1 MTYHDICQRLTPLYG
16 PQEAKAMTRMLL
28 EDLFSLSFADILC
41 GATEHLSD
49 ADTLRLQQS
58 VARLLDAEPLQYVT
72 GTAFFCGHLFHVA
85 PGVLIPRPET
95 EWIVDTAVNLVTSS
109 DNADTTAKVCSS
121 AVDGSS
127 PRILD
132 IGTGSGCIATS
143 ISLALTDRHCH
154 TEAWDI
160 SEDALRIAADNAK
173 RLGAEVEFRRRDA
186 LRLEDDFSAEEKLE
200 AEQGGAEALR
210 DSASWDI
217 IVSNPPYICNR
228 EAADM
233 HANVLRHEPHL
244 ALFVPDTDPLLFYRA
259 IARYAMRSLR
269 KGGWLLFECNT
280 LYAHDTAQMVSDM
293 GFATSVVEDDCF
305 GKPRF
310 VKAQK

>member
-1 MTYHDICQRLTPLYG
+1 
-16 PQEAKAMTRMLL
+16 MTRMLL

-58 VARLLDAEPLQYVT
+58 VARLLDADPLQYVT
-72 GTAFFCGHLFHVA
+72 GTAFFCGHPFHVA

-95 EWIVDTAVNLVTSS
+95 EWIVDTAVGLVTSS
-109 DNADTTAKVCSS
+109 A
-121 AVDGSS
+121 

-132 IGTGSGCIATS
+132 IGTGSGCIAIS
-143 ISLALTDRHCH
+143 ISLALADRYCH

-160 SEDALRIAADNAK
+160 SEDALRIATDNAA
-173 RLGAEVEFRRRDA
+173 RLGAEVKFRRRDA
-186 LRLEDDFSAEEKLE
+186 LRLEEEESEEIRLEEEK
-200 AEQGGAEALR
+200 GGADVASGL
-210 DSASWDI
+210 DAAAASWDI

-259 IARYAMRSLR
+259 IARYSMRSLR

-280 LYAHDTAQMVSDM
+280 LYAHDTAQMASDM

>member
-1 MTYHDICQRLTPLYG
+1 MTYHDICQRLIPLYG

-49 ADTLRLQQS
+49 ADALRLQQS

-72 GTAFFCGHLFHVA
+72 GTAFFCGHPFHVA

-95 EWIVDTAVNLVTSS
+95 EWIVDTAVGLVT
-109 DNADTTAKVCSS
+109 AS
-121 AVDGSS
+121 A

-143 ISLALTDRHCH
+143 ISLALADRHCH

-160 SEDALRIAADNAK
+160 SEDALRIATDNAAC
-173 RLGAEVEFRRRDA
+173 LGAEVKFRRRDA
-186 LRLEDDFSAEEKLE
+186 LRLEEDFPAEEN
-200 AEQGGAEALR
+200 QGGAEALS
-210 DSASWDI
+210 DTNAAAESWDI

-280 LYAHDTAQMVSDM
+280 LYAHDTAQMASDM

>member
-72 GTAFFCGHLFHVA
+72 GTAFFCGHPFHVA

-95 EWIVDTAVNLVTSS
+95 EWMVDTAVGI
-109 DNADTTAKVCSS
+109 ATAS
-121 AVDGSS
+121 A

-132 IGTGSGCIATS
+132 IGTGSGCIAIS
-143 ISLALTDRHCH
+143 ISLALADRHCY

-160 SEDALRIAADNAK
+160 SEDALRIAADNAE
-173 RLGAEVEFRRRDA
+173 RLGAEVKFRRRDA
-186 LRLEDDFSAEEKLE
+186 LRLEEDFPAEEN
-200 AEQGGAEALR
+200 QGGAEALS
-210 DSASWDI
+210 DTNAAEPWDI
-217 IVSNPPYICNR
+217 ISSNPPYICNR

-259 IARYAMRSLR
+259 IARYTMRSLR

-280 LYAHDTAQMVSDM
+280 LYAHDTAQMAADM
-293 GFATSVVEDDCF
+293 GFAKSVVEDDCF

>member
-72 GTAFFCGHLFHVA
+72 GTAFFCGYPFHVA

-95 EWIVDTAVNLVTSS
+95 EWMVDTAVGI
-109 DNADTTAKVCSS
+109 ATAS
-121 AVDGSS
+121 A

-143 ISLALTDRHCH
+143 ISLALADRHCH

-160 SEDALRIAADNAK
+160 SEDALRITADNAE
-173 RLGAEVEFRRRDA
+173 RLGADVKFRRRDA
-186 LRLEDDFSAEEKLE
+186 LRLEEDFPAEEN
-200 AEQGGAEALR
+200 QGGAEVLIA
-210 DSASWDI
+210 DNAAAASWDI

-280 LYAHDTAQMVSDM
+280 LYAHDTAQMASDM

>member
-72 GTAFFCGHLFHVA
+72 GTAFFCGHPFHVA

-95 EWIVDTAVNLVTSS
+95 EWMVDTAVNLVTSS
-109 DNADTTAKVCSS
+109 A
-121 AVDGSS
+121 

-132 IGTGSGCIATS
+132 IGTGSGCIAIS
-143 ISLALTDRHCH
+143 ISLALADRHCH

-160 SEDALRIAADNAK
+160 SEDALRIATDNAE
-173 RLGAEVEFRRRDA
+173 RLGAEVKFRRRDA
-186 LRLEDDFSAEEKLE
+186 LRLEEDFPAEEN
-200 AEQGGAEALR
+200 QGGAEVLIA
-210 DSASWDI
+210 DNASSASWDI

-280 LYAHDTAQMVSDM
+280 LYAHDTARMASDM

-310 VKAQK
+310 VKAQKQ

>member
-1 MTYHDICQRLTPLYG
+1 MTYHDICQRLTPMYG

-28 EDLFSLSFADILC
+28 EDLFGLSFADILC

-72 GTAFFCGHLFHVA
+72 GKAFFCGHPFHVA

-95 EWIVDTAVNLVTSS
+95 EWMVDTAVGIVT
-109 DNADTTAKVCSS
+109 AS
-121 AVDGSS
+121 A

-143 ISLALTDRHCH
+143 ISLALADRHCY

-160 SEDALRIAADNAK
+160 SEDALRIAADNAA

-186 LRLEDDFSAEEKLE
+186 LRLEEDIPAEEKLEEDLPAEEKLE

-280 LYAHDTAQMVSDM
+280 LYAHDTAQMAADM

>member
-72 GTAFFCGHLFHVA
+72 GTAFFCCHPFHVA

-95 EWIVDTAVNLVTSS
+95 EWMVDTAVNLVR
-109 DNADTTAKVCSS
+109 SS
-121 AVDGSS
+121 A

-132 IGTGSGCIATS
+132 IGTGSGCIAIS
-143 ISLALTDRHCH
+143 ISLALADRHCH
-154 TEAWDI
+154 TEALDI
-160 SEDALRIAADNAK
+160 SDDALRIAADNAE
-173 RLGAEVEFRRRDA
+173 RLGADVKFRRRDA
-186 LRLEDDFSAEEKLE
+186 LRLEEEKSEEMRLE
-200 AEQGGAEALR
+200 EEKGGADVASGL
-210 DSASWDI
+210 DVSSASWDI

-233 HANVLRHEPHL
+233 HVNVLRHEPHL
-244 ALFVPDTDPLLFYRA
+244 ALFVPDTDPLIFYRA
-259 IARYAMRSLR
+259 ISRYAMRSLR

-280 LYAHDTAQMVSDM
+280 LYAHDTAQMASDM

>member
-72 GTAFFCGHLFHVA
+72 GTAFFCGHPFHVA

-95 EWIVDTAVNLVTSS
+95 EWIVDTAVNLVM
-109 DNADTTAKVCSS
+109 SS
-121 AVDGSS
+121 A

-143 ISLALTDRHCH
+143 ISLALADRHCH

-160 SEDALRIAADNAK
+160 SEDSLRIAADNAE
-173 RLGAEVEFRRRDA
+173 RLGADVKFRRRDA
-186 LRLEDDFSAEEKLE
+186 LRLEEDFPAEEN
-200 AEQGGAEALR
+200 QGGAEALS
-210 DSASWDI
+210 DTNAAAESWDI

-280 LYAHDTAQMVSDM
+280 LYAHDTAQMAADM

>member
-1 MTYHDICQRLTPLYG
+1 
-16 PQEAKAMTRMLL
+16 MTRMLL

-72 GTAFFCGHLFHVA
+72 GTAFFCGHPFHVA

-95 EWIVDTAVNLVTSS
+95 EWIVDTAVGIVT
-109 DNADTTAKVCSS
+109 AS
-121 AVDGSS
+121 A

-143 ISLALTDRHCH
+143 ISLALVDKHCY

-160 SEDALRIAADNAK
+160 SEDALRIAADNAE
-173 RLGAEVEFRRRDA
+173 RLGAEVKFRRHDA
-186 LRLEDDFSAEEKLE
+186 LRLEEDFPAEEN
-200 AEQGGAEALR
+200 QGGAEALS
-210 DSASWDI
+210 DTNAAAESWNI

-280 LYAHDTAQMVSDM
+280 LYAHDTAQMASDM

>member
-72 GTAFFCGHLFHVA
+72 GTAFFCGHPFHVA

-95 EWIVDTAVNLVTSS
+95 EWIVDTAVNLVM
-109 DNADTTAKVCSS
+109 SS
-121 AVDGSS
+121 A

-143 ISLALTDRHCH
+143 ISLALVDKHCY

-160 SEDALRIAADNAK
+160 SEDALRIAADNAE
-173 RLGAEVEFRRRDA
+173 RLGAEVKFRRHDA
-186 LRLEDDFSAEEKLE
+186 LRLEEDFPAEEN
-200 AEQGGAEALR
+200 QGGAEALS
-210 DSASWDI
+210 DTNAAAESWNI

-259 IARYAMRSLR
+259 IARYSMRSLR

-280 LYAHDTAQMVSDM
+280 LYAHDTAQMASNM

>member
-1 MTYHDICQRLTPLYG
+1 
-16 PQEAKAMTRMLL
+16 MTRMLL

-72 GTAFFCGHLFHVA
+72 GTAFFCGHPFHVA

-95 EWIVDTAVNLVTSS
+95 EWIVDTAVNLATSS
-109 DNADTTAKVCSS
+109 A
-121 AVDGSS
+121 

-143 ISLALTDRHCH
+143 ISLALVDKHCY

-160 SEDALRIAADNAK
+160 SEDALRIATDNAE
-173 RLGAEVEFRRRDA
+173 RLGADVKFRRRDA
-186 LRLEDDFSAEEKLE
+186 LRLEEDKSEEIML
-200 AEQGGAEALR
+200 
-210 DSASWDI
+210 DI

-259 IARYAMRSLR
+259 IASYAMRSLR

-280 LYAHDTAQMVSDM
+280 LYAHDTAQMASDM

>member
-72 GTAFFCGHLFHVA
+72 GTAFFCGHPFHVA

-95 EWIVDTAVNLVTSS
+95 EWIVDTAVGIVT
-109 DNADTTAKVCSS
+109 AS
-121 AVDGSS
+121 A

-143 ISLALTDRHCH
+143 ISLALVDKHCY

-160 SEDALRIAADNAK
+160 SEDALRIAADNAE
-173 RLGAEVEFRRRDA
+173 RLGADVKFRRRDA
-186 LRLEDDFSAEEKLE
+186 LRLEEDFPAEEN
-200 AEQGGAEALR
+200 QSGAEVLIA
-210 DSASWDI
+210 DNASSASWDV

-259 IARYAMRSLR
+259 IASYAMRSLR

-280 LYAHDTAQMVSDM
+280 LYAHDTAQMAADM

>member
-58 VARLLDAEPLQYVT
+58 VARLLDTEPLQYVT
-72 GTAFFCGHLFHVA
+72 GTAFFCGHPFHVA

-95 EWIVDTAVNLVTSS
+95 EWMVDTAVGIVT
-109 DNADTTAKVCSS
+109 AS
-121 AVDGSS
+121 A

-143 ISLALTDRHCH
+143 ISLALADRHCY

-160 SEDALRIAADNAK
+160 SEDALRIAADNAE
-173 RLGAEVEFRRRDA
+173 RLGAEVKFRRRDA
-186 LRLEDDFSAEEKLE
+186 LRLEEDFPAEEN
-200 AEQGGAEALR
+200 QGGAEALS
-210 DSASWDI
+210 DTNAAASWDI

-280 LYAHDTAQMVSDM
+280 LYAHDTAQMASDM

-310 VKAQK
+310 VKAQKQ

>member
-72 GTAFFCGHLFHVA
+72 GTAFFCGHPFHVA

-95 EWIVDTAVNLVTSS
+95 EWMVDTAVGI
-109 DNADTTAKVCSS
+109 ATAS
-121 AVDGSS
+121 A

-132 IGTGSGCIATS
+132 IGTGSGCIAIS
-143 ISLALTDRHCH
+143 ISLALADRHCH

-160 SEDALRIAADNAK
+160 SEDALRIATDNAE
-173 RLGAEVEFRRRDA
+173 RLGAEVKFRRRDA
-186 LRLEDDFSAEEKLE
+186 LRLEEDFPAEEN
-200 AEQGGAEALR
+200 QGGAEVLSA
-210 DSASWDI
+210 DNVSSASWDI

-259 IARYAMRSLR
+259 IASYAMRNLR

-280 LYAHDTAQMVSDM
+280 LYAHDTAQMASDM

-305 GKPRF
+305 GMPRF

>member
-1 MTYHDICQRLTPLYG
+1 MTYHDICQRLTPMYG

-41 GATEHLSD
+41 GATERLSN

-72 GTAFFCGHLFHVA
+72 GTAFFCGHPFHVA

-95 EWIVDTAVNLVTSS
+95 EWMVDTAVNLVTSS
-109 DNADTTAKVCSS
+109 A
-121 AVDGSS
+121 

-143 ISLALTDRHCH
+143 ISLALADKHCY

-160 SEDALRIAADNAK
+160 SEDALRIAADNAE
-173 RLGAEVEFRRRDA
+173 RLGADVKFRRRDA
-186 LRLEDDFSAEEKLE
+186 LRLEENFPAEEN
-200 AEQGGAEALR
+200 QGGAEVLIA
-210 DSASWDI
+210 DNASTASWNI

-259 IARYAMRSLR
+259 IARYAMRNLR

-280 LYAHDTAQMVSDM
+280 LYAHDTAQMASDM
-293 GFATSVVEDDCF
+293 GFAKSVVEDDCF

-310 VKAQK
+310 VKAQKQ

>member
-16 PQEAKAMTRMLL
+16 QQEAKAMTRMLL

-72 GTAFFCGHLFHVA
+72 GTAFFCGHPFHVA

-109 DNADTTAKVCSS
+109 A
-121 AVDGSS
+121 

-132 IGTGSGCIATS
+132 IGTGSGCIAIS
-143 ISLALTDRHCH
+143 ISLALADRHCH

-160 SEDALRIAADNAK
+160 SEDALRIATDNAE

-186 LRLEDDFSAEEKLE
+186 LRLEEEKSEEMRLE
-200 AEQGGAEALR
+200 KEKGGAVVTSGLDAAE
-210 DSASWDI
+210 SWDI

-259 IARYAMRSLR
+259 IACYAMRNLR

-280 LYAHDTAQMVSDM
+280 LYAHDTAQMASDM

>member
-1 MTYHDICQRLTPLYG
+1 
-16 PQEAKAMTRMLL
+16 MTRMLL

-72 GTAFFCGHLFHVA
+72 GTAFFCGHPFHVA

-95 EWIVDTAVNLVTSS
+95 EWIVDTAVNLVM
-109 DNADTTAKVCSS
+109 SS
-121 AVDGSS
+121 A

-143 ISLALTDRHCH
+143 ISLALADRHCH

-160 SEDALRIAADNAK
+160 SEDALRIAADNAE
-173 RLGAEVEFRRRDA
+173 RLGADVKFRRRDA
-186 LRLEDDFSAEEKLE
+186 LRLEEDFPAEEN
-200 AEQGGAEALR
+200 QGGAEALS
-210 DSASWDI
+210 DTNAAAESWDI

-280 LYAHDTAQMVSDM
+280 LYAHDTAQMASDM

>member
-1 MTYHDICQRLTPLYG
+1 MTYHDICQRLTPMYG

-72 GTAFFCGHLFHVA
+72 GTAFFCGHPFHVA

-95 EWIVDTAVNLVTSS
+95 EWIVDTAVGIVT
-109 DNADTTAKVCSS
+109 AS
-121 AVDGSS
+121 A

-143 ISLALTDRHCH
+143 ISLALVDKHCY

-160 SEDALRIAADNAK
+160 SEDALRIAADNAE
-173 RLGAEVEFRRRDA
+173 RLGAEVKFRRHDA
-186 LRLEDDFSAEEKLE
+186 LRLEEDFPAEEN
-200 AEQGGAEALR
+200 QGGAEALS
-210 DSASWDI
+210 DTNAAAESWNI

-280 LYAHDTAQMVSDM
+280 LYAHDTAQMASDM

>member
-16 PQEAKAMTRMLL
+16 PQEAKAMTRLLL

-72 GTAFFCGHLFHVA
+72 GTAFFCGHPFHVA

-95 EWIVDTAVNLVTSS
+95 EWIVDTAVNLVT
-109 DNADTTAKVCSS
+109 AS
-121 AVDGSS
+121 A

-143 ISLALTDRHCH
+143 ISLALADKHCY

-160 SEDALRIAADNAK
+160 SEDALRIAADNAE
-173 RLGAEVEFRRRDA
+173 RLGADVKFRRRDA
-186 LRLEDDFSAEEKLE
+186 LRLEEDFPAEEN
-200 AEQGGAEALR
+200 QGGAEALS
-210 DSASWDI
+210 DSNAAAESWDI

-228 EAADM
+228 EDADM

-259 IARYAMRSLR
+259 IASYAMRSLR

-280 LYAHDTAQMVSDM
+280 LYAHDTAQMASDM
-293 GFATSVVEDDCF
+293 GFAKSVVEDDCF

>member
-1 MTYHDICQRLTPLYG
+1 
-16 PQEAKAMTRMLL
+16 MTRMLL

-41 GATEHLSD
+41 GATEYLSD
-49 ADTLRLQQS
+49 ADSLRLQQS

-72 GTAFFCGHLFHVA
+72 GTAFFCGHPFHVA

-109 DNADTTAKVCSS
+109 A
-121 AVDGSS
+121 

-143 ISLALTDRHCH
+143 ISLALADRHCH

-160 SEDALRIAADNAK
+160 SEDALRIAADNAE
-173 RLGAEVEFRRRDA
+173 RLGAEVKFRRHDA
-186 LRLEDDFSAEEKLE
+186 LRLEEDFPAEEN
-200 AEQGGAEALR
+200 QGGAEALS
-210 DSASWDI
+210 DTNAAAESWNI

-269 KGGWLLFECNT
+269 KGGWLLFECNM
-280 LYAHDTAQMVSDM
+280 LYAHDTAQMASDM

>member
-72 GTAFFCGHLFHVA
+72 GTAFFCGHPFHVA

-95 EWIVDTAVNLVTSS
+95 EWIVDTAVGLVTSS
-109 DNADTTAKVCSS
+109 A
-121 AVDGSS
+121 

-143 ISLALTDRHCH
+143 ISLALADRHCY

-160 SEDALRIAADNAK
+160 SEDALRIATDNAK
-173 RLGAEVEFRRRDA
+173 RLGADVKFRRRDV
-186 LRLEDDFSAEEKLE
+186 LRLEEDFPAEENL
-200 AEQGGAEALR
+200 GGAEALS
-210 DSASWDI
+210 DTNAAASWDI

-259 IARYAMRSLR
+259 IARYSMRSLR

-280 LYAHDTAQMVSDM
+280 LYAHDTAQMASNM

>member
-1 MTYHDICQRLTPLYG
+1 MTYQDICQRLTPLYG

-58 VARLLDAEPLQYVT
+58 VDRLLDAEPLQYVT
-72 GTAFFCGHLFHVA
+72 GTAFFCGHPFHVA

-95 EWIVDTAVNLVTSS
+95 EWIVDTAVNLVT
-109 DNADTTAKVCSS
+109 AS
-121 AVDGSS
+121 A

-143 ISLALTDRHCH
+143 ISLALADRHCY

-160 SEDALRIAADNAK
+160 SEDALRIATDNAE
-173 RLGAEVEFRRRDA
+173 RLGAEVKFRRRDA
-186 LRLEDDFSAEEKLE
+186 LRLEEEKSEEMRLE
-200 AEQGGAEALR
+200 KEKGGA
-210 DSASWDI
+210 DVASVLDAAAESWNI

-280 LYAHDTAQMVSDM
+280 LYAHDTARMASDM

>member
-72 GTAFFCGHLFHVA
+72 GTAFFCGHPFHVA

-95 EWIVDTAVNLVTSS
+95 EWMVDTAVGIVT
-109 DNADTTAKVCSS
+109 AS
-121 AVDGSS
+121 A

-143 ISLALTDRHCH
+143 ISLALVDKHCY

-160 SEDALRIAADNAK
+160 SEDALRIAADNAE
-173 RLGAEVEFRRRDA
+173 RLGADVKFRRRDA
-186 LRLEDDFSAEEKLE
+186 LRLEEDFPAEEN
-200 AEQGGAEALR
+200 QSGAEVLIA
-210 DSASWDI
+210 DNASSASWDV

-259 IARYAMRSLR
+259 IASYAMRSLR

-280 LYAHDTAQMVSDM
+280 LYAHDTAQMASDM

>member
-72 GTAFFCGHLFHVA
+72 GTAFFCGHPFHVA

-95 EWIVDTAVNLVTSS
+95 EWIVDTAVGLVTSS
-109 DNADTTAKVCSS
+109 A
-121 AVDGSS
+121 

-143 ISLALTDRHCH
+143 ISLALVDKHCY

-160 SEDALRIAADNAK
+160 SEDALRIAADNAE
-173 RLGAEVEFRRRDA
+173 RLGAEVKFRRHDA
-186 LRLEDDFSAEEKLE
+186 LRLEEDFPAEEN
-200 AEQGGAEALR
+200 QGGAEALS
-210 DSASWDI
+210 DTNAAAESWNI

-280 LYAHDTAQMVSDM
+280 LYAHDTAQMASDM

>member
-16 PQEAKAMTRMLL
+16 PQEAKAMTRLLL
-28 EDLFSLSFADILC
+28 EDLFSLSFADVLC

-58 VARLLDAEPLQYVT
+58 VDRLLDAEPLQYVT
-72 GTAFFCGHLFHVA
+72 GTAFFCGHPFHVA

-95 EWIVDTAVNLVTSS
+95 EWIVDTAVNLVT
-109 DNADTTAKVCSS
+109 AS
-121 AVDGSS
+121 A

-143 ISLALTDRHCH
+143 ISLALADRHCH

-160 SEDALRIAADNAK
+160 SEDALRIAADNAE
-173 RLGAEVEFRRRDA
+173 RLGADVKFRRRDA
-186 LRLEDDFSAEEKLE
+186 LRLEEDKSEEIML
-200 AEQGGAEALR
+200 
-210 DSASWDI
+210 DI

>member
-16 PQEAKAMTRMLL
+16 LQEAKAMTRMLL

-72 GTAFFCGHLFHVA
+72 GTAFFCGHPFHVA

-109 DNADTTAKVCSS
+109 
-121 AVDGSS
+121 

-143 ISLALTDRHCH
+143 ISLALMDRHCY

-160 SEDALRIAADNAK
+160 SEDALRIAADNAA
-173 RLGAEVEFRRRDA
+173 RLGAEVKFRRRDA
-186 LRLEDDFSAEEKLE
+186 LRFEEDLPAEEN
-200 AEQGGAEALR
+200 QGGAEVLISDNAS
-210 DSASWDI
+210 SASWDI

-259 IARYAMRSLR
+259 IARYSMRSLR

-280 LYAHDTAQMVSDM
+280 LYALDTAQMASNM

-310 VKAQK
+310 VKVQK

>member
-49 ADTLRLQQS
+49 ADTIRLQQS
-58 VARLLDAEPLQYVT
+58 VDRLLDSEPLQYVT
-72 GTAFFCGHLFHVA
+72 GTAFFCGHPFHVA

-95 EWIVDTAVNLVTSS
+95 EWMVDTAVGI
-109 DNADTTAKVCSS
+109 ATAS
-121 AVDGSS
+121 A

-143 ISLALTDRHCH
+143 ISLALADKHSY

-160 SEDALRIAADNAK
+160 SEDALRIAADNAA
-173 RLGAEVEFRRRDA
+173 RLGADVKFRRRDA
-186 LRLEDDFSAEEKLE
+186 LRLEEDFPAEEKLEEDFPAEEKLE

-259 IARYAMRSLR
+259 IASYAMRSLR

-280 LYAHDTAQMVSDM
+280 LYAHDTAQMAADM

>member
-16 PQEAKAMTRMLL
+16 PQEAKAITRMLL

-58 VARLLDAEPLQYVT
+58 VARLLDSEPLQYVT
-72 GTAFFCGHLFHVA
+72 GTAFFCGHPFHVA

-95 EWIVDTAVNLVTSS
+95 EWIVDTAVDLVTSS
-109 DNADTTAKVCSS
+109 A
-121 AVDGSS
+121 

-132 IGTGSGCIATS
+132 IGTGSGCIAIS
-143 ISLALTDRHCH
+143 ISLALADRHCY

-160 SEDALRIAADNAK
+160 SEDALRIAADNAE
-173 RLGAEVEFRRRDA
+173 RLGADVKFRRRDA
-186 LRLEDDFSAEEKLE
+186 LRLEEEKSEEMRLE
-200 AEQGGAEALR
+200 KEKGGAEVLIA
-210 DSASWDI
+210 DNASSASWDI

-280 LYAHDTAQMVSDM
+280 LYAHDTAQMASDM

>member
-16 PQEAKAMTRMLL
+16 QQEAKAMTRLLL

-58 VARLLDAEPLQYVT
+58 VDRLLDAEPLQYVT
-72 GTAFFCGHLFHVA
+72 GIAFFCGHPFHVA

-95 EWIVDTAVNLVTSS
+95 EWMVDTAVGL
-109 DNADTTAKVCSS
+109 ATAS
-121 AVDGSS
+121 A

-132 IGTGSGCIATS
+132 IGTGSGCIAIS
-143 ISLALTDRHCH
+143 ISLALADRHCH

-160 SEDALRIAADNAK
+160 SEDALRIAADNAE
-173 RLGAEVEFRRRDA
+173 RLGADVKFRRRDA
-186 LRLEDDFSAEEKLE
+186 LRLEENFPAEEN
-200 AEQGGAEALR
+200 QGGAEALS
-210 DSASWDI
+210 DTNAAAESWDI

-259 IARYAMRSLR
+259 IARYAMRNLR

-280 LYAHDTAQMVSDM
+280 LYAHDTAQMASDM

-310 VKAQK
+310 VKAQKQ

>member
-16 PQEAKAMTRMLL
+16 QQEAKAMTRMLL
-28 EDLFSLSFADILC
+28 EDLFGLSFADILC

-58 VARLLDAEPLQYVT
+58 VARLLDSEPLQYVT
-72 GTAFFCGHLFHVA
+72 GTAFFCGHPFHVA

-109 DNADTTAKVCSS
+109 A
-121 AVDGSS
+121 

-132 IGTGSGCIATS
+132 IGTGSGCIAIS
-143 ISLALTDRHCH
+143 ISLALADRHCH

-160 SEDALRIAADNAK
+160 SEDALRIAADNAAS
-173 RLGAEVEFRRRDA
+173 LGAEVEFRRRDA
-186 LRLEDDFSAEEKLE
+186 LRLEEDFPAEEN
-200 AEQGGAEALR
+200 QGGAEALS
-210 DSASWDI
+210 DTNAAAESWDI

-280 LYAHDTAQMVSDM
+280 LYAHDTAQMASDM
-293 GFATSVVEDDCF
+293 GFVTSVVEDDCF

>member
-58 VARLLDAEPLQYVT
+58 VDRLLDAEPLQYVT
-72 GTAFFCGHLFHVA
+72 GTAFFCGHPFHVA

-95 EWIVDTAVNLVTSS
+95 EWMVDTAVGI
-109 DNADTTAKVCSS
+109 ATAS
-121 AVDGSS
+121 A

-132 IGTGSGCIATS
+132 IGTGSGCIAIS
-143 ISLALTDRHCH
+143 ISLALADRHCY

-160 SEDALRIAADNAK
+160 SEDALRIAADNAA
-173 RLGAEVEFRRRDA
+173 RLGAEVKFRRRDA
-186 LRLEDDFSAEEKLE
+186 LRLEEDFSAEEN
-200 AEQGGAEALR
+200 QGGAETLSDTNA
-210 DSASWDI
+210 AAESWDI

-259 IARYAMRSLR
+259 IARYAMRNLR

-280 LYAHDTAQMVSDM
+280 LYAHDTAQMASDM

>member
-16 PQEAKAMTRMLL
+16 QQEAKAMTRMLL

-72 GTAFFCGHLFHVA
+72 GTAFFCGHPFHVA

-95 EWIVDTAVNLVTSS
+95 EWMVDTAVGI
-109 DNADTTAKVCSS
+109 ATAS
-121 AVDGSS
+121 A

-143 ISLALTDRHCH
+143 ISLALADRHCH

-160 SEDALRIAADNAK
+160 SEDALRIAADNAA
-173 RLGAEVEFRRRDA
+173 RLGADVEFRRRDA
-186 LRLEDDFSAEEKLE
+186 LRLEEDFLAEEN
-200 AEQGGAEALR
+200 QGGAEVLSDTNA
-210 DSASWDI
+210 AAESWDI

-280 LYAHDTAQMVSDM
+280 LYAHDTAQMAADM
-293 GFATSVVEDDCF
+293 GFATSIVEDDCF

>member
-58 VARLLDAEPLQYVT
+58 VARLLDSEPLQYVT
-72 GTAFFCGHLFHVA
+72 GTAFFCGHPFHVA

-109 DNADTTAKVCSS
+109 A
-121 AVDGSS
+121 

-132 IGTGSGCIATS
+132 IGTGSGCIAIS
-143 ISLALTDRHCH
+143 ISLALADRHCH

-160 SEDALRIAADNAK
+160 SEDALRIATDNAE
-173 RLGAEVEFRRRDA
+173 RLGAEVKFRRRDA
-186 LRLEDDFSAEEKLE
+186 LRLEEDFPAEEN
-200 AEQGGAEALR
+200 QGGAEVLIA
-210 DSASWDI
+210 DNVSSASWDI

-280 LYAHDTAQMVSDM
+280 LYAHDTARMVSDM

>member
-49 ADTLRLQQS
+49 ADTMRLQQS

-72 GTAFFCGHLFHVA
+72 GTAFFCGHPFHVA

-95 EWIVDTAVNLVTSS
+95 EWMVDTAVNLVTSS
-109 DNADTTAKVCSS
+109 A
-121 AVDGSS
+121 

-143 ISLALTDRHCH
+143 ISLALADRHCY

-160 SEDALRIAADNAK
+160 SEDALRIAADNAA
-173 RLGAEVEFRRRDA
+173 RLGAEVKFRRRDA
-186 LRLEDDFSAEEKLE
+186 LRLEEDFSAEERLE
-200 AEQGGAEALR
+200 AEQGGAEALS
-210 DSASWDI
+210 DTNAAEPWDI

-259 IARYAMRSLR
+259 IARYAMRNLR

-280 LYAHDTAQMVSDM
+280 LYAHDTAQMASDM

>member
-1 MTYHDICQRLTPLYG
+1 
-16 PQEAKAMTRMLL
+16 MTRMLL

-72 GTAFFCGHLFHVA
+72 GTAFFCGHPFHVA

-95 EWIVDTAVNLVTSS
+95 EWMVETAVGL
-109 DNADTTAKVCSS
+109 ATAS
-121 AVDGSS
+121 A

-143 ISLALTDRHCH
+143 ISLALSDRHCH

-160 SEDALRIAADNAK
+160 SEDALRIATDNAE
-173 RLGAEVEFRRRDA
+173 RLGAEVKFRRRDA
-186 LRLEDDFSAEEKLE
+186 LRLEEDFSAEEN
-200 AEQGGAEALR
+200 QGGAEVLSA
-210 DSASWDI
+210 DNVSSASWDI

-280 LYAHDTAQMVSDM
+280 LYAHDTARMVSDM

>member
-1 MTYHDICQRLTPLYG
+1 MTYQDICQRLTPLYG

-72 GTAFFCGHLFHVA
+72 GTAFFCGHPFHVA

-109 DNADTTAKVCSS
+109 A
-121 AVDGSS
+121 

-143 ISLALTDRHCH
+143 ISLALADRHCH

-160 SEDALRIAADNAK
+160 SEDALRIAADNAE
-173 RLGAEVEFRRRDA
+173 RLGADVKFRRRDA
-186 LRLEDDFSAEEKLE
+186 LRLEEDFPAEEN
-200 AEQGGAEALR
+200 QSGAEVLIA
-210 DSASWDI
+210 DNASSASWDV

-259 IARYAMRSLR
+259 IARYSMRSLR

-280 LYAHDTAQMVSDM
+280 LYAHDTAQMASNM

>member
-72 GTAFFCGHLFHVA
+72 GTAFFCGHPFHVA

-95 EWIVDTAVNLVTSS
+95 EWMVDTAVGI
-109 DNADTTAKVCSS
+109 ATAS
-121 AVDGSS
+121 A

-132 IGTGSGCIATS
+132 IGTGSGCIAIS
-143 ISLALTDRHCH
+143 ISLALSDRHCH

-160 SEDALRIAADNAK
+160 SEDALRIAADNAA
-173 RLGAEVEFRRRDA
+173 RLGAEVKFRRRDA
-186 LRLEDDFSAEEKLE
+186 LRLEEDFPAEEN
-200 AEQGGAEALR
+200 QGGAEELSDTNA
-210 DSASWDI
+210 AETWDI

-244 ALFVPDTDPLLFYRA
+244 ALFVPDTDPLLFYSA
-259 IARYAMRSLR
+259 IARYAMRNLR

-280 LYAHDTAQMVSDM
+280 LYAHDTAQMASDM

>member
-1 MTYHDICQRLTPLYG
+1 
-16 PQEAKAMTRMLL
+16 MTRMLL

-58 VARLLDAEPLQYVT
+58 VVRLLDAEPLQYVT
-72 GTAFFCGHLFHVA
+72 GTAFFCGHPFHVA

-95 EWIVDTAVNLVTSS
+95 EWIVDTAVNLVTS
-109 DNADTTAKVCSS
+109 
-121 AVDGSS
+121 GSS

-143 ISLALTDRHCH
+143 ISLALMDKHCY

-160 SEDALRIAADNAK
+160 SEDALRIAADNAA
-173 RLGAEVEFRRRDA
+173 RLGAEVKFRRRDA
-186 LRLEDDFSAEEKLE
+186 LRLEEELPAEERLE

-280 LYAHDTAQMVSDM
+280 LYAHDTAQMTLDM
-293 GFATSVVEDDCF
+293 GFATSIVEDDCF

>member
-72 GTAFFCGHLFHVA
+72 GTAFFCGHPFHVA

-95 EWIVDTAVNLVTSS
+95 EWIVDTAVGIVT
-109 DNADTTAKVCSS
+109 AS
-121 AVDGSS
+121 A

-143 ISLALTDRHCH
+143 ISLALANRHCY

-160 SEDALRIAADNAK
+160 SEDALRIAADNAE
-173 RLGAEVEFRRRDA
+173 RLGADVKFRRRDA
-186 LRLEDDFSAEEKLE
+186 LRLEEDFPAEEN
-200 AEQGGAEALR
+200 QGGAEALS
-210 DSASWDI
+210 DTNAAAESWDI

-228 EAADM
+228 EAAAM

-259 IARYAMRSLR
+259 IARYSMRSLR

-280 LYAHDTAQMVSDM
+280 LYAHDTAQMASDM

>member
-1 MTYHDICQRLTPLYG
+1 
-16 PQEAKAMTRMLL
+16 MTRMLL

-72 GTAFFCGHLFHVA
+72 GTAFFCGHPFHVA

-95 EWIVDTAVNLVTSS
+95 EWIVDTAVGIVTSS
-109 DNADTTAKVCSS
+109 A
-121 AVDGSS
+121 

-143 ISLALTDRHCH
+143 ISLALVDKHCY

-160 SEDALRIAADNAK
+160 SEDALRIAADNAE
-173 RLGAEVEFRRRDA
+173 RLGADVKFRRRDA
-186 LRLEDDFSAEEKLE
+186 LRLEEDFPAEEN
-200 AEQGGAEALR
+200 QGGAEALS
-210 DSASWDI
+210 DTNAAAESWDI
-217 IVSNPPYICNR
+217 ISSNPPYICNR

-259 IARYAMRSLR
+259 IASYAMRSLR

-280 LYAHDTAQMVSDM
+280 LYAHDTAQMASDM